1 MGVVGLWAGGGQ
13 RGDSGYP
20 VMVVSTGSAV
30 GSDGGGGSGLVDS
43 RGVEMS
49 VVVAG
54 TLGHC
59 EVIAIVVWTVGLGGG
74 AGRGVY

>member
-20 VMVVSTGSAV
+20 VMGVSTGSAV

-43 RGVEMS
+43 RGVEVS
-49 VVVAG
+49 VVVVG
-54 TLGHC
+54 TLGPC
-59 EVIAIVVWTVGLGGG
+59 EVIAIVVWTVCLGGG

>member
-1 MGVVGLWAGGGQ
+1 MAVVGLWAGGGQ

-43 RGVEMS
+43 RGVEVS

-54 TLGHC
+54 TLGPC